1 MEPRE
6 IESMKNN
13 WKLASVS
20 ETTITSTD
28 IMNKSQYF
36 LYMQC
41 LERKKIHFIA
51 QTETDIEDL
60 RSGLEL
66 LKQQNKELL
75 AELKAQNTKGSK

>member
-1 MEPRE
+1 M
-6 IESMKNN
+6 SG
-13 WKLASVS
+13 
-20 ETTITSTD
+20 
-28 IMNKSQYF
+28 
-36 LYMQC
+36 
-41 LERKKIHFIA
+41 KKKYIFIA